1 MSTIEARV
9 MQIVAQTAGVE
20 AAAIKP
26 DSTIQDLGV
35 ASLDAID
42 MIFKIEEVF
51 GIELGDDQL
60 DLKSASVATLV
71 QAVERAAG
79 NNEATLLPTPAG

>member
-9 MQIVAQTAGVE
+9 MQIVAQTAGVDV
-20 AAAIKP
+20 AAIKP
-26 DSTIQDLGV
+26 DSTILDLGV

-60 DLKSASVATLV
+60 DIKSASVATLV
-71 QAVERAAG
+71 QAVERAVGTDASS
-79 NNEATLLPTPAG
+79 LLATPAG